1 MKKQIK
7 RLVVAVAAAVML
19 SAGFAAEVPDN
30 DKWTIVRAGAT
41 TTYDT
46 LSDALA
52 ELKDGDTLAPLVA
65 GDKATFSRD
74 NLNPVSVDCPLLI
87 TNNDVTIDL
96 KDRALT
102 KSIAS
107 EFVKMDATKIS
118 GAHLLSFKGAMNVTV
133 KNGFLYGTTYRPDW
147 TLTDDD
153 KRALYVGFGSDVTVT
168 NCAVYAAALIGMVS
182 VYGDSKL
189 TIVDSWLDGQ
199 GDGSENT
206 IRVRDDSTLVLK
218 NVKGRLNPNNF
229 WNSQTVHDTLPAI
242 TGEQFVLE
250 DGTLELDNTSI
261 SNTITHWSNGYLAK
275 PVVVRG
281 ENNKLVTKNGAQIVA
296 IGKDGAKAPLISM
309 KSPTVE
315 YPETRLSAANAWTA
329 NEEIVAA
336 SMLARVEYQAGVPNG
351 WYRVVTDA
359 EQIKTD
365 LGIEKITVE
374 VPSNCTDGAVCSCI
388 TVKATDGSLLLD
400 LYGHTPEHEFED
412 GRWVLPSNALAAAVL
427 NNDLQWA
434 KKLNDNLREFSP
446 EIADILSSFS
456 NVVNGVTCGIY
467 IATVPD
473 AKAADGLGRI
483 ISAGVKG
490 VEVWNQLTND
500 LARVGDLEDL
510 KDDTVP
516 EAIGVC
522 LKPSSRLGVLLGGD
536 EPHLTFVT
544 DVITKKYF
552 IVGYSSKSVRDE
564 LVATSVVGGKHLHDD
579 PTFIRCAG
587 KLLDSSDH
595 GFHYVSPDFLK
606 TAGEGA
612 CRRIGIDPGL
622 VAELGAFWMF
632 STTVV
637 DADAKTVKF
646 LTRMPKGANGTAEA
660 AGRLALRFFE
670 NLHPELA
677 GLVTF
682 AEGYAPSAE
691 AKERLVQISDAL
703 LFLRDK
709 LGVEGLDFSAERPQ
723 FGVAKTDV
731 RFLAE
736 RGGALARLLA
746 NGRSGYGVAERYL
759 PATAAAAWGFQPDA
773 EKAIEILDTILTRL
787 GATEAAETVRAFQY
801 RGENFASDAAF
812 AITMGDAMHAH
823 EDGVTHKGIN
833 LLAVQRIL
841 NKNLW
846 TSIQIALQRAGAT
859 VEVKETGVVIC
870 HLPVSDEVKAL
881 LPYVDPAFCF
891 VPEDNVILFST
902 SHETGTSAMASGRD
916 GTNRLVEDETFLTQM
931 GGEFPAHQTFRY
943 VAPKA
948 DADLILS
955 LGEVLKQ
962 FVPESL
968 IKALLSFD
976 VSAVWST
983 GVGNM
988 VLLDAIIPGNTIY
1001 VHKGR
1006 TSSSLYE
1013 EGKRVL
1019 DAAIDALAASVSIA
1033 YPYDY
1038 TRARRFYSQ
1047 LVTLNVDS
1055 VDEHGKCR
1063 VRMLRRPTIEGAQDI
1078 TVDGEI
1084 TMPED
1089 KTKVTQHT
1097 ITYQNLTVKFI
1108 LSSEGVF
1115 GFESTDDEC
1124 NSHSFILRESMA
1136 RPDFG
1141 DRGKGLTPAEIDEAV
1156 SNLWADLGIKD
1167 IVVRAPVADTP
1178 EGVVRTK
1185 VEVNTTEGSSLRKF
1199 FDLEPDLDTFIGNI
1213 AKYLPANCLMA
1224 TVCNG
1229 DLAWATN
1236 ATAAIGEEFPDVAAL
1251 LSVFGELAE
1260 GISGGIA
1267 TAIVPDSE
1275 AKIGLGCKLLA
1286 GVKGIETWHALTNR
1300 LMRFNDIVRVD
1311 CINDFGDADVYL
1323 NPKGVLAKLMGG
1335 RQPVLSFGSCQY
1347 YEEDWGK
1354 YQIAYHSSTNV
1365 YMDEAMYVYPED
1377 RADQQLLVSN
1387 ETFKACAGPLLERA
1401 ERGFKYVSPDFIPA
1415 VGKAAL
1421 GLLGLPE
1428 EILDLEEFWDFS
1440 IVETNANRISV
1451 VSRMP
1456 QRAQEKLEAIGR
1468 LGVNFVGKLF
1478 PTIKGTVKFD
1488 EEYEPS
1494 AAAQEHIADL
1504 VGTLKSVRETLGVTG
1519 LDYRYQPETAE
1530 LRAQMGLPETG
1541 DEFYGTLL
1549 SVGTEDEN
1557 SAFLRLVAAGEPG
1570 NNIAENYLPDSA
1582 VSVWAFQPD
1591 MATWIR
1597 AVSKVFARIGLE
1609 DISDLLATTFPERF
1623 DGHSCAIAITSDE
1636 SDLRKVEGGTLTY
1649 GAPGILVAA
1658 RAGTDASFRTLEWI
1672 LKDKGWDYENTD
1684 DLMVLRREGEEDGI
1698 RLCYS
1703 VPEGMLIVATSQKV
1717 LDATLAAG
1725 LKRSH
1730 RLCDGK
1736 DFLRVMGSGFPHNT
1750 LRYQDDRMLG
1760 RLAKQVANIFADVVP
1775 EGIVTQILGAD
1786 ILNTAESGFGVKKGD
1801 TFFRYGRSPKSSF
1814 EMALPLAR
1822 AAFKTLAEAV
1832 QTVYPYDGTKPRVF
1846 DSVFY
1851 RHDIDVAD
1859 ADGLAVERRRWQ
1871 TGLMAA
1877 SGWTFME
1884 LDRMEDES
1892 QIESVRGLHQK
1903 YDWFYAFTDL
1913 SMFTCIGD
1921 AETGGLSMA
1930 FEREDEP
1937 EPGIAIHVEGDDDNG
1952 VITLTPNA
1960 PVEIP
1965 VTVMPAT
1972 ATLTAKKLPGGI
1984 SLKKVTLDKK
1994 AKTYSWVLKGKA
2006 TKVGNYNTVF
2016 TATLGKNRKTV
2027 EPFYSFKVDN
2037 YRSDAIRLLDAYD
2050 FTAGVAV
2057 STNLGAD
2064 TVGCSVSGLPS
2075 GLKFDKK
2082 TGLVSGTPKK
2092 PGDFLVTFTKRVGK
2106 ATEKATATFAVAGR
2120 DAIAVSVDFGIGE
2133 EGVVGSRGRTEEL
2146 SNSIAGLGLQPRAIS
2161 VYAGVKVS
2169 YPISTLGLDGVAT
2182 TVSAKGLPGGLKLV
2196 KTAVYVNPAA
2206 KRKVVDHYEYAIEGV
2221 PTVVSKVDKKSGAVK
2236 PATVVVSATNKYKW
2250 TGSRTFTM
2258 TVLALPG
2265 WAVGTFNGVMTGAD
2279 VTNAYGKFTGTVG
2292 ATGKISLK
2300 LTYTSA
2306 LTGKGAT
2313 ATFSVTGFE
2322 RYNEQT
2328 GEFVIRGSVKTGA
2341 VTREL
2346 NGIVLED
2353 PETGLGRMQLV
2364 DDDAADPGIFDGV
2377 QNGWKL
2383 KGTDL
2388 PAFPTGKAALTCDV
2402 TNETDSLTL
2411 KFGAKGSVTFSGKV
2425 TGDNGS
2431 LVSVSGSTC
2440 VLPLAWVST
2449 MTPNLLAQV
2458 CVYVAPKKNLAGG
2471 LCEVFDVLL
2480 TVGEDGKF
2488 DGVLQAR
2495 IVEKVND
2502 AVLIEVPTGAQ
2513 GFFRIVVRDASI
2525 RIKPGAIVTVK

>member
-1 MKKQIK
+1 MKTQIK
-7 RLVVAVAAAVML
+7 RWFVAIAAAVML
-19 SAGFAAEVPDN
+19 SAGFAAEVSDN

-41 TTYDT
+41 NTYER
-46 LSDALA
+46 LSAALA
-52 ELKDGDTLAPLVA
+52 ELRDGDTLAPLVA
-65 GDKATFSRD
+65 GDMATFSAT
-74 NLNPVSVDCPLLI
+74 NLNPVSVDCPFDI
-87 TNNDVTIDL
+87 TNNNVTVDL

-118 GAHLLSFKGAMNVTV
+118 GAHLMSFKGATNVTV

-206 IRVRDDSTLVLK
+206 IRVRNGSTLVLK

-250 DGTLELDNTSI
+250 NGTLELDNTSI
-261 SNTITHWSNGYLAK
+261 SNTITHWSQGYLAK

-281 ENNKLVTKNGAQIVA
+281 KNNKLETKNGSRIVA
-296 IGKDGAKAPLISM
+296 IGKDAAKAPVIAM
-309 KSPTVE
+309 KSPTVD
-315 YPETRLSAANAWTA
+315 YPETRLSAAKNWTE

-336 SMLARVEYQAGVPNG
+336 STLARVEYQTGVPNG

-359 EQIKTD
+359 EQIKKD

-388 TVKATDGSLLLD
+388 TVKTTDDSLLLE
-400 LYGHTPEHEFED
+400 LYGHEPGPGFVD
-412 GRWVLPSNALAAAVL
+412 VCSGLPFNTLAATVL

-434 KKLNDNLREFSP
+434 KKINDNLREFSP
-446 EIADILSSFS
+446 EIADLISVFS
-456 NVVNGVTCGIY
+456 NVVKGVTGGIY

-473 AKAADGLGRI
+473 ASSVDGIGRI
-483 ISAGVKG
+483 IDVGVKG
-490 VEVWNQLTND
+490 IEVWNQLTND
-500 LARVGDLEDL
+500 LSRAGELVSVESL
-510 KDDTVP
+510 P
-516 EAIGVC
+516 EAMEVR
-522 LKPSSRLGVLLGGD
+522 LKPNSRLGVLLGGD
-536 EPHLTFVT
+536 EPYLAFVKNPFAENYP
-544 DVITKKYF
+544 I
-552 IVGYSSKSVRDE
+552 IGYSSKTVRDE
-564 LVATSVVGGKHLHDD
+564 FVATSIEGGKWIYDN
-579 PTFIRCAG
+579 PTFIACAG
-587 KLLDSSDH
+587 DLLEKTKH
-595 GFHYVSPDFLK
+595 GLRYVSPDFLK
-606 TAGEGA
+606 IAGEGA

-622 VAELGAFWMF
+622 VAELGEFWMF

-773 EKAIEILDTILTRL
+773 EKAIEILDTIFTRL
-787 GATEAAETVRAFQY
+787 GATGAAETVRAFQY
-801 RGENFASDAAF
+801 RGENFASDAAI
-812 AITMGDAMHAH
+812 AVTVADAQHEH
-823 EDGVTHKGIN
+823 EDGVSHMGIN

-859 VEVKETGVVIC
+859 VEVVDRTGVIVC
-870 HLPVSDEVKAL
+870 KLPVSESMKTL
-881 LPYVDPAFCF
+881 LPYLDPALCY
-891 VPEDNVILFST
+891 VPEDGMIVFST
-902 SHETGTSAMASGRD
+902 SSETAIGAAKAGR
-916 GTNRLVEDETFLTQM
+916 GSENRLVESETFLTQM
-931 GGEFPAHQTFRY
+931 GGEFPSHQTFRY

-948 DADLILS
+948 DTGLILS
-955 LGEVLKQ
+955 VGEVLNQ

-1063 VRMLRRPTIEGAQDI
+1063 VRMLRRSTIEGAQDI

-1141 DRGKGLTPAEIDEAV
+1141 DKGKGLTPAEIDAAV
-1156 SNLWADLGIKD
+1156 SNLWVDLGIKG
-1167 IVVRAPVADTP
+1167 VTVCKPVADTP

-1199 FDLEPDLDTFIGNI
+1199 FDLEPDPGAFIGNI

-1286 GVKGIETWHALTNR
+1286 GVRDIETWHALTNR

-1347 YEEDWGK
+1347 YEEDRGK

-1365 YMDEAMYVYPED
+1365 YMDEAMYVYPDD
-1377 RADQQLLVSN
+1377 RADQKLLIDDP
-1387 ETFKACAGPLLERA
+1387 TFKACAGDLLARA
-1401 ERGFKYVSPDFIPA
+1401 ERGFKYVSPDFVPA

-1468 LGVNFVGKLF
+1468 LGVNFVGNLF

-1494 AAAQEHIADL
+1494 AAAKGHIADL
-1504 VGTLKSVRETLGVTG
+1504 VNTFKSVRETLGVMG
-1519 LDYRYQPETAE
+1519 LDYRYLPETAE
-1530 LRAQMGLPETG
+1530 LRAQIGLPETG

-1549 SVGTEDEN
+1549 SVGTTDEN
-1557 SAFLRLVAAGEPG
+1557 SAFMRLVAAGEAG
-1570 NNIAENYLPDSA
+1570 NNLAENYLPDSA

-1965 VTVMPAT
+1965 VTVTPAT
-1972 ATLTAKKLPGGI
+1972 ATLTAKNLPSGLK
-1984 SLKKVTLDKK
+1984 LKKVTLDKK
-1994 AKTYSWVLKGKA
+1994 AKTYSWVLKGKPS
-2006 TKVGNYNTVF
+2006 KVGNYNTVF

-2075 GLKFDKK
+2075 GLKFNKK
-2082 TGLVSGTPKK
+2082 TGRVSGTPKK

-2146 SNSIAGLGLQPRAIS
+2146 SNSIAGLGLQPGAIS

-2221 PTVVSKVDKKSGAVK
+2221 PTAVSKVDKKSGAVK

-2300 LTYTSA
+2300 LTYTSQ
-2306 LTGKGAT
+2306 LTGKGET
-2313 ATFSVTGFE
+2313 ATFAVTGFE
-2322 RYNEQT
+2322 RYNEKT
-2328 GEFVIRGSVKTGA
+2328 GEFVIRGSVKTKA

-2346 NGIVLED
+2346 NGIVFED
-2353 PETGLGRMQLV
+2353 PETGLGRMRLV
-2364 DDDAADPGIFDGV
+2364 DDDTADLGIFDGV
-2377 QNGWKL
+2377 QNGWNL
-2383 KGTDL
+2383 KETDL
-2388 PAFPTGKAALTCDV
+2388 PSFPTGKKSLVLEDAA
-2402 TNETDSLTL
+2402 SGLTL
-2411 KFGAKGSVTFSGKV
+2411 KFGARGSVSFSGNV
-2425 TGDNGS
+2425 AGDAK
-2431 LVSVSGSTC
+2431 LVAVSGTTQLLPC
-2440 VLPLAWVST
+2440 ARGENVLFAKAL
-2449 MTPNLLAQV
+2449 
-2458 CVYVAPKKNLAGG
+2458 VYVAPKSGLASGFVKT
-2471 LCEVFDVLL
+2471 CDFVIQI
-2480 TVGEDGKF
+2480 GEDGNAASVGF
-2488 DGVLQAR
+2488 
-2495 IVEKVND
+2495 
-2502 AVLIEVPTGAQ
+2502 VPEA
-2513 GFFRIVVRDASI
+2513 AE
-2525 RIKPGAIVTVK
+2525 